1 SCHGGGTACC
11 AGRTAC
17 LATRPRAHAV
27 SAVSFSMAVSS
38 LSEPVFQYFDQSL
51 QASGGRVPDD
61 LVVDCGVPVDEDVPE
76 CDDLRK
82 VGNGSGEVGVH
93 SAQAV
98 QRLAEDLELPLDGRF
113 QQDVLAV
120 GVECPVA

>member
-1 SCHGGGTACC
+1 
-11 AGRTAC
+11 
-17 LATRPRAHAV
+17 
-27 SAVSFSMAVSS
+27 MAVSS

-113 QQDVLAV
+113 QLDVLAV
-120 GVECPVA
+120 GVECPVTEELPDPLRGPMSVPEQCGRV